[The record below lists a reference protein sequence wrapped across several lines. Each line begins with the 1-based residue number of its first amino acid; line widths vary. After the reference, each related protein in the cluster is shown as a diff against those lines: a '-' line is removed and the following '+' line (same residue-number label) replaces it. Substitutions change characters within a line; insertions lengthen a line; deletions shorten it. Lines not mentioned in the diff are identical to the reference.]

1 MSSKGRLADKVC
13 RVTRRSRS
21 TSVFRSSTH
30 FDRVRFVEDSCILL
44 LAFIRVFLK
53 WIEWRRIFIRIISLG
68 LSFFKFLISFSFD
81 VSVIPTYARAAYIIK
96 FYFYLRVKIMIV

>member
-1 MSSKGRLADKVC
+1 M
-13 RVTRRSRS
+13 
-21 TSVFRSSTH
+21 FRSSTH

-68 LSFFKFLISFSFD
+68 LSFFKFLIFSFD
-81 VSVIPTYARAAYIIK
+81 VSVTPTYARAAYIIK

>member
-1 MSSKGRLADKVC
+1 MSGDKAIEIHECV
-13 RVTRRSRS
+13 SILDP
-21 TSVFRSSTH
+21 FRSCSLCG
-30 FDRVRFVEDSCILL
+30 RFVHFVATL

-81 VSVIPTYARAAYIIK
+81 VSVIPTYDRAGYIIK